1 MEKRIF
7 KDKVYSLLA
16 KMIHA
21 MANPR
26 RLEII
31 DLLGQGEK
39 TVVQV
44 ARETLM
50 AVANASQHLQVL
62 KAATLVEMRRQG
74 NFIHYRLAHED
85 IYKSWQTMRELG
97 MERIAEMERIIK
109 DFREK
114 RNVLEAIKI
123 EELLDR
129 LQSKNVVLLDVR
141 PASEYHAG
149 HIPDAINIPADEIT
163 SQLKKL
169 SKSKQ
174 YIAYCR
180 GPFCVFAD
188 EAVSLLVKKGFRAKR
203 LAEGFPDWKLKGLP
217 VATTQ
222 QNSVYE

>member
-16 KMIHA
+16 KMIQA

-39 TVVQV
+39 TVDQV
-44 ARETLM
+44 ARETHM

-62 KAATLVEMRRQG
+62 KSANLVEIRRQG
-74 NFIHYRLAHED
+74 NFIHYRLAHEE
-85 IYKSWQTMRELG
+85 IYRSWQTLRELG
-97 MERIAEMERIIK
+97 LERIAEMEKIIK

-123 EELLDR
+123 EELLNR

-141 PASEYHAG
+141 PSSEYHNG
-149 HIPDAINIPADEIT
+149 HIPDAINIPVEEIT

-203 LAEGFPDWKLKGLP
+203 LVEGFPDWKLKGLP
-217 VATTQ
+217 VETTR
-222 QNSVYE
+222 

>member
-39 TVVQV
+39 TVDQV
-44 ARETLM
+44 ARETHM

-85 IYKSWQTMRELG
+85 IFKSWQTMRELG

-188 EAVSLLVKKGFRAKR
+188 EAVSLLVKEGFRAKR
-203 LAEGFPDWKLKGLP
+203 LREGFPDWKLKGLP
-217 VATTQ
+217 VETTQ
-222 QNSVYE
+222 

>member
-16 KMIHA
+16 KMIQA

-39 TVVQV
+39 TVDQV
-44 ARETLM
+44 AKETHM

-62 KAATLVEMRRQG
+62 KSANLVEIRREG

-85 IYKSWQTMRELG
+85 IYKSWQTMRDLG
-97 MERIAEMERIIK
+97 LERIAEMEKIIK

-141 PASEYHAG
+141 PPSEYRTG
-149 HIPDAINIPADEIT
+149 HIPDAINIPVEEIT
-163 SQLKKL
+163 SHLKKL
-169 SKSKQ
+169 SKNKQ

-188 EAVSLLVKKGFRAKR
+188 EAINMLIKKGFKAKR
-203 LAEGFPDWKLKGLP
+203 LVEGFPDWKLRGLP
-217 VATTQ
+217 VEVTQ
-222 QNSVYE
+222 

>member
-16 KMIHA
+16 KMIQA
-21 MANPR
+21 MANPH

-39 TVVQV
+39 TVEQV
-44 ARETLM
+44 AKETHM

-62 KAATLVEMRRQG
+62 KSANLVEIRREG
-74 NFIHYRLAHED
+74 NFIHYRLANKE

-97 MERIAEMERIIK
+97 LERIAEMEKLIN
-109 DFREK
+109 DFRKK
-114 RNVLEAIKI
+114 RNVLEAVRID
-123 EELLDR
+123 ELVDR
-129 LQSKNVVLLDVR
+129 LTSRNIVLLDVR
-141 PASEYHAG
+141 PAREYDDG
-149 HIPDAINIPADEIT
+149 HIPDAINVPVEEVT

-188 EAVSLLVKKGFRAKR
+188 EAVSVLVKEGFRAKR
-203 LAEGFPDWKLKGLP
+203 LHEGFADWKSKGLP
-217 VATTQ
+217 VEVT
-222 QNSVYE
+222 S

>member
-16 KMIHA
+16 KMIQA
-21 MANPR
+21 MANPH

-39 TVVQV
+39 TVDQV
-44 ARETLM
+44 AKETHM

-62 KAATLVEMRRQG
+62 KSANLVEIRREG
-74 NFIHYRLAHED
+74 NFIHYRLAHEE

-97 MERIAEMERIIK
+97 LERIAEMEKLIN
-109 DFREK
+109 DFRKK
-114 RNVLEAIKI
+114 RNALEAVRID
-123 EELLDR
+123 ELLDR
-129 LQSKNVVLLDVR
+129 LASRNIVLLDVR
-141 PASEYHAG
+141 PTSEYDDG
-149 HIPDAINIPADEIT
+149 HIPDAINVPVEEVT

-188 EAVSLLVKKGFRAKR
+188 EAVSVLVKEGFRAKR
-203 LAEGFPDWKLKGLP
+203 LHEGFADWKSKGLP
-217 VATTQ
+217 VEI
-222 QNSVYE
+222 NK